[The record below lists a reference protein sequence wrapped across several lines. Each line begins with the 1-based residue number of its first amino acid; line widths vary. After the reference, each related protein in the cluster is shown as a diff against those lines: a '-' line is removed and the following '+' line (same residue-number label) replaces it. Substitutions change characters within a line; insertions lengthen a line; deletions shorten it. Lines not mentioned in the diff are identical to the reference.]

1 MAKVMKMTRDRQ
13 KENDESLR
21 RQTEQMAVQE
31 QAKQE
36 ETQDYVRGYA
46 PVEKNE
52 QGEEVIRKPEGQQS
66 EEENPIQRTVIG
78 KKEIREASEI
88 LQEYKKGKEN
98 LERRIVENEQWW
110 KMRHWEM
117 MRSKESEK
125 HIEPVSAWLFNS
137 IANKHADAMD
147 NYPEP
152 SVLPRALDDDET
164 AKQLSSILPVI
175 IEQND
180 YEQVYSD
187 TWWYKLKQGTGV
199 KGVFWNKA
207 KQNGLG
213 DIDIK
218 KVDILNLFWQPGITD
233 IQKSR
238 NLFNVTLMDNE
249 VLNAMYPEL
258 KDKIK
263 STPALD
269 VAKYIYDD
277 YVDTSKKSVVVDW
290 YYKKLDETGKT
301 ILHYVKYVNDTV
313 LYATEN
319 DDTVVETHQG
329 INGEVVE
336 KHMYEAGLYDH
347 GRYPFVFDTLF
358 VEEGTPCGFGYI
370 DVMKDC
376 QLYIDKLNQA
386 ILENA
391 IITSKKRYFVR
402 DDTEI
407 NVEDIEDLS
416 KTYVRVNGNLGEE
429 SIREIES
436 NPLPGICV
444 DILNNK
450 VDELKETSGNRDF
463 SQGSTSSGV
472 TAASAISALMEAGS
486 KLTRDMLK
494 SAYRAYVNECYLII
508 ELIRQ
513 FYDEPRCFRIIG
525 EDKKQQ
531 FMNFDNAGMKEQP
544 LGDDFGIDMGARLP
558 VFDIT
563 VTAAKKSTY
572 SRMSQNELAL
582 QFYKL
587 GFFNPQQTDQ
597 TLACLE
603 MMDFDGKDKIIE
615 RVKENGTMLDKI
627 NMLQQQMV
635 ELASI
640 IDSTQGSDMAQQLS
654 EGFGMGAIGEVPQQ
668 AVTEESK
675 TQAEQSADRV
685 RESTAVDGG
694 AEK

>member
-1 MAKVMKMTRDRQ
+1 M
-13 KENDESLR
+13 
-21 RQTEQMAVQE
+21 
-31 QAKQE
+31 
-36 ETQDYVRGYA
+36 
-46 PVEKNE
+46 
-52 QGEEVIRKPEGQQS
+52 
-66 EEENPIQRTVIG
+66 
-78 KKEIREASEI
+78 
-88 LQEYKKGKEN
+88 
-98 LERRIVENEQWW
+98 
-110 KMRHWEM
+110 
-117 MRSKESEK
+117 
-125 HIEPVSAWLFNS
+125 
-137 IANKHADAMD
+137 
-147 NYPEP
+147 
-152 SVLPRALDDDET
+152 
-164 AKQLSSILPVI
+164 
-175 IEQND
+175 
-180 YEQVYSD
+180 
-187 TWWYKLKQGTGV
+187 
-199 KGVFWNKA
+199 
-207 KQNGLG
+207 
-213 DIDIK
+213 
-218 KVDILNLFWQPGITD
+218 
-233 IQKSR
+233 
-238 NLFNVTLMDNE
+238 
-249 VLNAMYPEL
+249 
-258 KDKIK
+258 
-263 STPALD
+263 
-269 VAKYIYDD
+269 
-277 YVDTSKKSVVVDW
+277 
-290 YYKKLDETGKT
+290 
-301 ILHYVKYVNDTV
+301 
-313 LYATEN
+313 
-319 DDTVVETHQG
+319 ETHQG

-376 QLYIDKLNQA
+376 QMYIDKLNQA

-391 IITSKKRYFVR
+391 IMTSKKRYFVR
-402 DDTEI
+402 DDAEI

-450 VDELKETSGNRDF
+450 IDELKETSGNRDF

-582 QFYKL
+582 QFYNL